1 MTPAQKRHSWDS
13 AASATMLRI
22 DMRQRPDNNGDEL
35 LAAAEQAD
43 ADWLRDELALSWRS
57 AQDDAV
63 AAYQVWCRY
72 PGPGGYA
79 RYRAAQDRADQA
91 QDALAAA

>member
-1 MTPAQKRHSWDS
+1 MVTIEMNHRSRHDE
-13 AASATMLRI
+13 AA
-22 DMRQRPDNNGDEL
+22 L
-35 LAAAEQAD
+35 LADMA
-43 ADWLRDELALSWRS
+43 WLRDELALAWRG

-63 AAYQVWCRY
+63 AAYRAWSRY
-72 PGPGGYA
+72 PGANGYA